1 MAHGQSAYMGLVD
14 HGAIPVGLRPGMTP
28 PGERRIYDPGLGHEG
43 RTVALVEAQ
52 VRVRRA
58 YGVAEQG
65 LGPLQ
70 LADQLLG
77 VGVDQQLV
85 RVETVAGIRL
95 VGPVDPIAVDHARV
109 GIGQVSMPDLVGIF
123 RQFDAPSSRLPWL
136 SNRQSSTLVA
146 CAENSAKFTPRPS
159 QVAPRGKGW
168 PSAIRERCWA
178 VRPWLLPLLA
188 FMVDY
193 SWAES
198 ASDFGSLI
206 LVVRVTG
213 GLRALALLRAAG
225 LPSSAGFSS

>member
-1 MAHGQSAYMGLVD
+1 ETGEGSADGFGNLGMAHGQSAYMGLVD

-95 VGPVDPIAVDHARV
+95 VGPVD
-109 GIGQVSMPDLVGIF
+109 
-123 RQFDAPSSRLPWL
+123 
-136 SNRQSSTLVA
+136 
-146 CAENSAKFTPRPS
+146 
-159 QVAPRGKGW
+159 
-168 PSAIRERCWA
+168 
-178 VRPWLLPLLA
+178 
-188 FMVDY
+188 
-193 SWAES
+193 
-198 ASDFGSLI
+198 
-206 LVVRVTG
+206 
-213 GLRALALLRAAG
+213 
-225 LPSSAGFSS
+225 